1 MIATTLIGTGL
12 LLGTGFN
19 LAYWFRDRLKEV
31 WARTIGPTVD
41 NLIRRITHH
50 IDDLVDNIL
59 TKLRKAYGY
68 PRSNMFLVDKAK
80 EVLARV
86 WLRLAHKV
94 GPEQFARMC
103 MV

>member
-31 WARTIGPTVD
+31 WARTIGPTIDSIIQRMLHHLD
-41 NLIRRITHH
+41 N
-50 IDDLVDNIL
+50 LVDNIL
-59 TKLRKAYGY
+59 NKLKVAYGY
-68 PRSNMFLVDKAK
+68 PRSNMFIRDKAK
-80 EVLARV
+80 EVLSRV

-94 GPEQFARMC
+94 GPEQFGRMC